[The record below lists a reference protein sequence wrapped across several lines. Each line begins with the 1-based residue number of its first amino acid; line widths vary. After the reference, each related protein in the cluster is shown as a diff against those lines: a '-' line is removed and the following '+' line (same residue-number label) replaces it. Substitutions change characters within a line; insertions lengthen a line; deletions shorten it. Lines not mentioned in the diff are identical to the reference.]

1 MDSKVYILD
10 RNDGTVV
17 GSFGHLGHEP
27 GDFRTLHVATAD
39 SHGNIYTGEVT
50 TGERIQKF
58 VPVK

>member
-1 MDSKVYILD
+1 MDSKVYILN
-10 RNDGTVV
+10 RNDGSVA
-17 GSFGHLGHEP
+17 GWFGHLGHEP

-58 VPVK
+58 APVK